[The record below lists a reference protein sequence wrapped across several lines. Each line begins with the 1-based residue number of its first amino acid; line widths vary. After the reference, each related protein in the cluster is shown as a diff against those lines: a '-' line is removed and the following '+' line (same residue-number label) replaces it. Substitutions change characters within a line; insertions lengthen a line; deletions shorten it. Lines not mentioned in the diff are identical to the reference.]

1 MDNRQAPIDLRDA
14 RKRKLRGFG
23 SVCFRTCRSWRTF
36 DYDAFERDLRCS
48 ALALSPADVSQ
59 LVADYENTLEA
70 LLDVYAPYR
79 RVRQSTRP
87 SQLWYDA
94 ECRAARRTTRS
105 LERRYR
111 RRPSAES
118 FDAWK
123 SQFAHQRHLFHR
135 KAKD

>member
-1 MDNRQAPIDLRDA
+1 M
-14 RKRKLRGFG
+14 
-23 SVCFRTCRSWRTF
+23 RT
-36 DYDAFERDLRCS
+36 
-48 ALALSPADVSQ
+48 LSG
-59 LVADYENTLEA
+59 
-70 LLDVYAPYR
+70 LDVYAPYP

-123 SQFAHQRHLFHR
+123 ASSRINVISSTVKLKITGLVHLLNIVIIQFVELARRANFIV
-135 KAKD
+135 